1 MALRLRIV
9 SDNAESAGEFDRWT
23 FGVNGGRIGRAI
35 DNDWVLFDT
44 ERYISAHH
52 AEIEHRAGEW
62 WICDLSTNGT
72 FINGSHR
79 PLGRGARHRLADGDR
94 VRFGPYE
101 ITAQI
106 SNSNDFLPEEID
118 LRETALDASF
128 NEDSLLPDQ
137 LPVGRPRPTDT
148 PGPPRRPAAAA
159 GQTGTSRRPAATGE
173 PEKPAR
179 PGAPPKPPG
188 TDERALWPGLA
199 AFCKGAGIDP
209 FSLPP
214 ETRTQVLHEAGQ
226 AMREMMLGLL
236 DLSRSRA
243 EFSREMGISG
253 SARQRDATSPLMQ
266 VSAVE
271 EALQRLLKAAAR
283 PQAAPWTRYARS
295 SQRRA
300 TTSRRCS
307 WPCARPCHPCSRASI
322 RTNSSSNSDEVPVA
336 RPAREAQARYWARY
350 REMYKAA
357 RARATPACRRPSS
370 RHSPGPTR
378 RWPRLACASQRTTT
392 TEGGCRTRKAREGLP
407 RSSGGEG
414 GIRTHVGRN
423 APNRFRVGAV
433 VTASV
438 PLRGSRAG
446 ARSPVK
452 RAR

>member
-271 EALQRLLKAAAR
+271 EALQRLLSGRGPTAG
-283 PQAAPWTRYARS
+283 
-295 SQRRA
+295 RA
-300 TTSRRCS
+300 V
-307 WPCARPCHPCSRASI
+307 
-322 RTNSSSNSDEVPVA
+322 DEVRSQFAKTRHHQQAMLVA
-336 RPAREAQARYWARY
+336 LREAVPSLLESLDPDELEQQFGRGARGAAGPEAQARYWARY

-357 RARATPACRRPSS
+357 RAQGDTGLPPAFVEAFARAYQALASV
-370 RHSPGPTR
+370 GL
-378 RWPRLACASQRTTT
+378 RLAT
-392 TEGGCRTRKAREGLP
+392 
-407 RSSGGEG
+407 
-414 GIRTHVGRN
+414 N
-423 APNRFRVGAV
+423 DDD
-433 VTASV
+433 
-438 PLRGSRAG
+438 
-446 ARSPVK
+446 
-452 RAR
+452 